1 MSEDVDERI
10 ARLERRAQRERDA
23 RGEAERLLKE
33 KSLELYRANQTLA
46 RFTADLERRVEERTR
61 ELDVARERAIE
72 IANQD
77 QLTGLANRACF
88 VRSLDDSIRK
98 AGADGGRFALFM
110 MDLDRFKEINDTLGH
125 EAGDVFLKRVARR
138 LRIAAG
144 GRATVARLGGDEF
157 AVIAPA
163 HGGYGGWTA
172 LALGLAD
179 VVRRPVSYRG
189 HKLETTGSVGIAVY
203 PQDAGD
209 ARDLQ
214 RYADL
219 ALYRSKATRATH
231 TFYDAEMGRELD
243 ERHALGGELAGAIRS
258 GDVEAWFQPV
268 VDGAS
273 QEVVSVEALARWN
286 HPVRGLVR
294 PAVFLGLAEERGLMG
309 ELFEAMMR
317 SACPPARRWIA
328 AGLARSLSVNVSP
341 SQFKLGRV
349 ADEVT
354 RLLAELDF
362 PPDALTIEITEE
374 VLMNDLDR
382 AREQLTRIEAL
393 GVRIALD
400 DFGVGYSNIG
410 YLRQLPVHTIKLDR
424 SLSADLLSEP
434 KARSVVGVIVDLARA
449 LDLDL
454 IAEGVEDEAQALWLA
469 QVGCRR
475 LQGYLFGKPMT
486 ADVFERE
493 FVLPG
498 LLAPSLRKGASE
510 IEPPRLS
517 A

>member
-1 MSEDVDERI
+1 
-10 ARLERRAQRERDA
+10 
-23 RGEAERLLKE
+23 
-33 KSLELYRANQTLA
+33 
-46 RFTADLERRVEERTR
+46 
-61 ELDVARERAIE
+61 
-72 IANQD
+72 
-77 QLTGLANRACF
+77 
-88 VRSLDDSIRK
+88 
-98 AGADGGRFALFM
+98 
-110 MDLDRFKEINDTLGH
+110 
-125 EAGDVFLKRVARR
+125 
-138 LRIAAG
+138 
-144 GRATVARLGGDEF
+144 
-157 AVIAPA
+157 
-163 HGGYGGWTA
+163 
-172 LALGLAD
+172 
-179 VVRRPVSYRG
+179 
-189 HKLETTGSVGIAVY
+189 
-203 PQDAGD
+203 
-209 ARDLQ
+209 
-214 RYADL
+214 
-219 ALYRSKATRATH
+219 
-231 TFYDAEMGRELD
+231 
-243 ERHALGGELAGAIRS
+243 
-258 GDVEAWFQPV
+258 
-268 VDGAS
+268 
-273 QEVVSVEALARWN
+273 
-286 HPVRGLVR
+286 
-294 PAVFLGLAEERGLMG
+294 MG

-354 RLLAELDF
+354 RLLTELDF

-486 ADVFERE
+486 ADAFERE